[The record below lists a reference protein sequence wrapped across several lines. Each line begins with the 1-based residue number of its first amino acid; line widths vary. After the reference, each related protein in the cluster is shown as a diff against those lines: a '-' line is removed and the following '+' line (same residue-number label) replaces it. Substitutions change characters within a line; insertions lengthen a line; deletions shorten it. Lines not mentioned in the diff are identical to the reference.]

1 MDTFLIPVFILEC
14 LILFCECSAV
24 LLYVIPVR
32 FVLRLLH
39 TEAHDEQSVLVSW
52 GLIGLWITN
61 DANEQKITIYFG
73 HRNILSRPIEREP
86 KKGDEKKIPIP
97 SDFRS
102 GEQYLAFFSGMIKPA
117 GRFVSVLWH
126 ECRFENCTGSVRIGT
141 KDPFTTG
148 ILYGGYWATR
158 FGLQAARIFIE
169 MKPEFNHEVFEMDV
183 AIRFRINHPLRIIIA
198 GIRLMRNR
206 AVRDTMNP
214 EKSPPGSAVRV

>member
-1 MDTFLIPVFILEC
+1 MDTLLIPVFIVAC

-32 FVLRLLH
+32 FVLRLFH
-39 TEAHDEQSVLVSW
+39 TEGHDEQSVLVSW

-61 DANEQKITIYFG
+61 DAHQQKITIYLG
-73 HRNILSRPIEREP
+73 RRNILCRPIERGP
-86 KKGDEKKIPIP
+86 KKGDEKKIPLLA
-97 SDFRS
+97 DFRS
-102 GEQYLAFFSGMIKPA
+102 GERYFTFFSGMIKPA

-126 ECRFENCTGSVRIGT
+126 ECRFENCTGNIRIGT
-141 KDPFTTG
+141 KDPVTTG

-158 FGLQAARIFIE
+158 SGLQAARIFIE
-169 MKPEFNHEVFEMDV
+169 MKPEFTHEVFEMDV
-183 AIRFRINHPLRIIIA
+183 AIRVRINHPLRIIIA

-214 EKSPPGSAVRV
+214 EKSHPGGAVKV